1 MSGPST
7 DRTVPL
13 ETIPLHSENFLTLL
27 DQNGRIQYVS
37 PAIERILEYDQSE
50 LIGDHITENMHPND
64 CERATK
70 LFDELAAGRESA
82 VKSVEYRYKRAGG
95 SYVRLRS
102 VGSTEST
109 ADGHYVINTTAISA
123 LNARE
128 QHPSDTNERLNE
140 FAKVV
145 SHDLRNPLSVASG
158 HVQLLHEE
166 FENDLESERER
177 LEKVIHAHDR
187 MEALIQDL
195 LTLAQSGTQIRET
208 KWIDFSALC
217 ETCWENVSTA
227 DATLE
232 INVDGQIRAD
242 PSRLKQLMENLIRNA
257 VDHGGDTVTVTIG
270 DIDDRS
276 GFYVADDGVGIEE
289 AKRDRIFESG
299 FSTVAN
305 GTGFGLA
312 IVSEVVDAHGW
323 EIDVAE
329 SSDGGARF
337 EISGVECQ
345 KRGE

>member
-1 MSGPST
+1 
-7 DRTVPL
+7 
-13 ETIPLHSENFLTLL
+13 
-27 DQNGRIQYVS
+27 
-37 PAIERILEYDQSE
+37 
-50 LIGDHITENMHPND
+50 
-64 CERATK
+64 
-70 LFDELAAGRESA
+70 
-82 VKSVEYRYKRAGG
+82 
-95 SYVRLRS
+95 
-102 VGSTEST
+102 
-109 ADGHYVINTTAISA
+109 
-123 LNARE
+123 
-128 QHPSDTNERLNE
+128 
-140 FAKVV
+140 V

-270 DIDDRS
+270 DIDDQAGFTSLMTASASRKQSETAYSRAAFRRS
-276 GFYVADDGVGIEE
+276 Q
-289 AKRDRIFESG
+289 
-299 FSTVAN
+299 
-305 GTGFGLA
+305 TGP
-312 IVSEVVDAHGW
+312 D
-323 EIDVAE
+323 
-329 SSDGGARF
+329 SDWR
-337 EISGVECQ
+337 S
-345 KRGE
+345 